1 MAEEISCTSLTAH
14 PVRVLYLHPFGVF
27 GGATKS
33 LAEMFSALP
42 AGSVEGIALAPSGVA
57 QQTLIRAG
65 MTVLPVRGLSQW
77 DNTRVGFYR
86 GLRWI
91 VLLRE
96 LALLWPTLRGL
107 QRAKAHTSYD
117 VVHCNEITG
126 IPAAMLAARMLRLPI
141 VMHVRSLQH
150 ADHQRFASRIIYGWL
165 RRHVAR
171 LVVIDEAVRR
181 TLPDDLEVEVV
192 HNGMAAPG
200 LLARAK
206 HSSDKIFTVAIIG
219 VLHRMKGVYELVEA
233 VRVLRDRGVKIKLL
247 VVGENGRTLS
257 GLRLALYRMLD
268 LANDVKSDLQAYVAA
283 HDLGE
288 QVEFTG
294 FVSDISTVYE
304 RIDAVCFPSHLDAP
318 GRPVFEAAL
327 YGLPAIVAMRNP
339 TRDVIEHEKTG
350 ICIDRPHVT
359 LIADAIQRLAED
371 DQWCRQLGEN
381 ARQAAMQRFESTICA
396 IRMLRIYNDVVKA
409 SQNGQ

>member
-1 MAEEISCTSLTAH
+1 MAEEISCTSLAAH

-42 AGSVEGIALAPSGVA
+42 AGSVEGTALAPSGVA

-107 QRAKAHTSYD
+107 QRAKAHTRYD

-192 HNGMAAPG
+192 HNGMAAPS

-219 VLHRMKGVYELVEA
+219 VLHRMKGVYELLEA

-247 VVGENGRTLS
+247 VVGENGRILS

-283 HDLGE
+283 HDLDE

-294 FVSDISTVYE
+294 FVSDISTVYK

-359 LIADAIQRLAED
+359 LIADAIQRLAKD